1 MGDIMENDKFIVKTK
16 KAYGETNVVSARL
29 PIEIIRQL
37 DKISA
42 ETGRTR
48 NELILLCIE
57 YALDRIEIE
66 K

>member
-1 MGDIMENDKFIVKTK
+1 MYTILENDKFIVKTK

-37 DKISA
+37 DKIST

>member
-16 KAYGETNVVSARL
+16 KAYGETRL

-37 DKISA
+37 DKIST